1 MAFFKKKSDDKKT
14 EREKVEER
22 REEVLARGRKFK
34 YPLQYAKHKVVNLT
48 ILISALAV
56 ITAGSI
62 VYLMLYQFQSTDDL
76 LFRITQVVPFSVAK
90 IDDEKVLYSDYLL
103 IYRSTITPIE
113 KQGMV
118 ENGQNAEDMT
128 DYYKRQA
135 LTSAEDYTYA
145 IKLARE
151 LNITVSDSEVN
162 DAVEKHRKAGGV
174 ERSQETFVRV
184 LQDNFGLS
192 LSEYKRIIYLSLIS
206 EKVSEEIDQVAKST
220 MINVKEYLSERK
232 SLKEI
237 SEILGEKVVYEET
250 GGLVDRMNVDGGR
263 ATVAM
268 TLEKG
273 QTSERFVSTSGDG
286 IYFVT
291 LLDKTES
298 TVNYISLHIPF
309 TELNTRLEAVRKEN
323 KVEERIIIE
332 EQKNDEKQPSEN

>member
-56 ITAGSI
+56 IAAGSI

-145 IKLARE
+145 LKLARE

-220 MINVKEYLSERK
+220 MINVKEYLSEGK

-250 GGLVDRMNVDGGR
+250 SGLVDRMNVDGGR

-286 IYFVT
+286 IFFVT

-298 TVNYISLHIPF
+298 TVNYVSLHIPF

-332 EQKNDEKQPSEN
+332 EQKNDEKPSEN

>member
-56 ITAGSI
+56 IAAGSI

-220 MINVKEYLSERK
+220 MINVKEYLSEGK

-298 TVNYISLHIPF
+298 TVNYVSLHIPF

-332 EQKNDEKQPSEN
+332 EQKNDEKPSEN

>member
-56 ITAGSI
+56 IAAGSI

-145 IKLARE
+145 LKLARE

-220 MINVKEYLSERK
+220 MINVKEYLSEGK

-250 GGLVDRMNVDGGR
+250 SGLVDRMNVDGGR

-298 TVNYISLHIPF
+298 TVNYVSLHIPF

-332 EQKNDEKQPSEN
+332 EQKNDEKPSEN